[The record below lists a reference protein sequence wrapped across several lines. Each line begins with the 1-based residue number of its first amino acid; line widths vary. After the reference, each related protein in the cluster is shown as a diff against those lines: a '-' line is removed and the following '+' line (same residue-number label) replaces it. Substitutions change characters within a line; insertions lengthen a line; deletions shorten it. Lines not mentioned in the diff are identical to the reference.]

1 MFTSSLEIWYYESF
15 LKSSF
20 YEKSHLFTN
29 FFMFVI
35 QFYTFSYV
43 LLAIIG
49 FYANLRITCAIFRN
63 NTIFFGHTIA
73 KIQIEMKN
81 TLHKKKPY
89 YLQPSG
95 LNPQS
100 NCSLLCVWHFWSL
113 GQFPLMPSSGLQCI
127 LCGFGFLHTLKLTKL
142 NFERY
147 MEPTWRRSYYLSFSF
162 LQLSAAPHTCL
173 HTLSSSPECRVQTLH
188 IENSYQDWNWN

>member
-1 MFTSSLEIWYYESF
+1 M
-15 LKSSF
+15 
-20 YEKSHLFTN
+20 
-29 FFMFVI
+29 
-35 QFYTFSYV
+35 
-43 LLAIIG
+43 LAIIG
-49 FYANLRITCAIFRN
+49 FYANLRITCAIFRR

-89 YLQPSG
+89 YLQLSG

-113 GQFPLMPSSGLQCI
+113 GQSPFLPWLGLQRVLSGI
-127 LCGFGFLHTLKLTKL
+127 GSEYAWISFLHTLKLRKL

-147 MEPTWRRSYYLSFSF
+147 MVPTWRKSYYLFFSF
-162 LQLSAAPHTCL
+162 LQFSAAPHISS
-173 HTLSSSPECRVQTLH
+173 HTLSSSPEYRVQTLH

>member
-1 MFTSSLEIWYYESF
+1 MILWELSKE
-15 LKSSF
+15 SSF

-29 FFMFVI
+29 FFRFVI

-49 FYANLRITCAIFRN
+49 FYANLRISCAIFRR

-89 YLQPSG
+89 YLQLSG

-113 GQFPLMPSSGLQCI
+113 GQFPFMPSSGLQCI

-147 MEPTWRRSYYLSFSF
+147 MVPTWRKSYYLFFSF